1 MSSVEIVAEDQTDV
15 KRRPQIATVA
25 AASLGSVFEWYEFT
39 LYAAMAGILAS
50 KFFSGLE
57 SSLSFFF
64 ALLTF
69 GVGFVVRPLGALVF
83 GRLGD
88 LVGRKKTF
96 LATLLITGLA
106 TFTVGAL
113 PTYASAGIV
122 APVLLVTLRV
132 LQGLALGG
140 EYGGAV
146 IYVTEHVQRKRRG
159 LSTSFIQMTGT
170 LGFLLALVSIQI
182 VRAVA
187 GKDAFDAWAWRVP
200 FLIAIVML
208 GVALRVRLKMQES
221 PVFKKMAAERSLSQ
235 APVRETFGSLRNLKL
250 LAVALI
256 GIGGGTSV
264 VYYNAVT
271 YPLFF
276 LTKTLAVP
284 MGSANFIVGLAALFA
299 IPMIWF
305 AGWLSDKIGRKPVLL
320 AGFVLGLVTTF
331 PVFHQI
337 AAIANPVLTTAQ
349 QKIEISVHTDPATC
363 SLMFNPLGNRTFT
376 SPCDIARQNLT
387 ALSVNYSRVDTPA
400 SSVTEVHLGDH
411 VISAN
416 VAAGYDRSR
425 FTNELMAAARQAGF
439 GVPADPGLQDQIKI
453 VGLLLIV
460 LFAMALGY
468 APVGVAMA
476 EMFPARIRYTAM
488 SFPYHLA
495 TGWIGGLLPTFAFAI
510 AVAQG
515 NIFAGLWYTIVWL
528 IVGIVVTGLWYSE
541 SKAD

>member
-159 LSTSFIQMTGT
+159 LSPSDFCWHSSQSRSF
-170 LGFLLALVSIQI
+170 
-182 VRAVA
+182 
-187 GKDAFDAWAWRVP
+187 
-200 FLIAIVML
+200 
-208 GVALRVRLKMQES
+208 
-221 PVFKKMAAERSLSQ
+221 
-235 APVRETFGSLRNLKL
+235 
-250 LAVALI
+250 
-256 GIGGGTSV
+256 
-264 VYYNAVT
+264 
-271 YPLFF
+271 
-276 LTKTLAVP
+276 
-284 MGSANFIVGLAALFA
+284 
-299 IPMIWF
+299 
-305 AGWLSDKIGRKPVLL
+305 
-320 AGFVLGLVTTF
+320 
-331 PVFHQI
+331 
-337 AAIANPVLTTAQ
+337 
-349 QKIEISVHTDPATC
+349 
-363 SLMFNPLGNRTFT
+363 
-376 SPCDIARQNLT
+376 
-387 ALSVNYSRVDTPA
+387 
-400 SSVTEVHLGDH
+400 
-411 VISAN
+411 
-416 VAAGYDRSR
+416 
-425 FTNELMAAARQAGF
+425 
-439 GVPADPGLQDQIKI
+439 
-453 VGLLLIV
+453 
-460 LFAMALGY
+460 
-468 APVGVAMA
+468 
-476 EMFPARIRYTAM
+476 
-488 SFPYHLA
+488 
-495 TGWIGGLLPTFAFAI
+495 
-510 AVAQG
+510 
-515 NIFAGLWYTIVWL
+515 GLWRERTHL
-528 IVGIVVTGLWYSE
+528 THGHGAFRS
-541 SKAD
+541 

>member
-1 MSSVEIVAEDQTDV
+1 
-15 KRRPQIATVA
+15 
-25 AASLGSVFEWYEFT
+25 
-39 LYAAMAGILAS
+39 MAGILAN

-69 GVGFVVRPLGALVF
+69 GVGFVVRPLGAIVF

-96 LATLLITGLA
+96 LVTLLITGLA
-106 TFTVGAL
+106 TFTVGVL
-113 PTYASAGIV
+113 PTYASAGII
-122 APVLLVTLRV
+122 APVLLVTMRV

-146 IYVTEHVQRKRRG
+146 IYVTEHVQRTRRG

-182 VRAVA
+182 VQAVA
-187 GKDAFDAWAWRVP
+187 GKDAFDAWAWRIP

-208 GVALRVRLKMQES
+208 GIALRVRLRMHES

-235 APVRETFGSLRNLKL
+235 APVRETFGSLKNLKL

-284 MGSANFIVGLAALFA
+284 MGTANFIVGLAALFA

-305 AGWLSDKIGRKPVLL
+305 AGWLSDRIGRKPVLL
-320 AGFVLGLVTTF
+320 AGFVLGLLTTF

-337 AAIANPVLTTAQ
+337 AVIANPALTTAQ
-349 QKIEISVHTDPATC
+349 HKVEISVHTDPATC

-400 SSVTEVHLGDH
+400 SPVTEVHVGDQ

-416 VAAGYDRSR
+416 AAGFDHTQ
-425 FTNELMAAARQAGF
+425 FTKDLMAATMQAGF
-439 GVPADPGLQDQIKI
+439 GVSANPGLQDQLKI
-453 VGLLLIV
+453 VGLLMIV

-488 SFPYHLA
+488 SFPYHFA

-510 AVAQG
+510 AVAKG
-515 NIFAGLWYTIVWL
+515 NIFAGLWYTIGWL
-528 IVGIVVTGLWYSE
+528 IVGIVVTGIWYRE
-541 SKAD
+541 SRSD